1 MGPLDSELYRT
12 PVSPPKYRDTQ
23 HNGEGGERERERER
37 AGEGERERGAEMKAA
52 GSLCV
57 NKLPGRPRR
66 CQLFGRS

>member
-37 AGEGERERGAEMKAA
+37 EGERERGRDE
-52 GSLCV
+52 S
-57 NKLPGRPRR
+57 GRVFMCKQAPRAPS
-66 CQLFGRS
+66 QMSVVWP